1 MSAVNLTHTSSTDF
15 LQHKVVAKCLAN
27 HRVFPSR
34 AILLPLIAETVR
46 TGAGERRG
54 KSPFNARTG
63 HQEGVRYQNAPH
75 ARVNRHTVDV
85 YPKSYPSRV
94 PGAERPPN
102 YGARYSEIHPPSS
115 VFRYRSRSWRRLSRW
130 RQNSTIPGMRR

>member
-1 MSAVNLTHTSSTDF
+1 M
-15 LQHKVVAKCLAN
+15 AKCLAN

-75 ARVNRHTVDV
+75 ARVTVIPLMCILNRIRVAFLV
-85 YPKSYPSRV
+85 PKDRRTMAPDTQKS
-94 PGAERPPN
+94 
-102 YGARYSEIHPPSS
+102 IHPLL
-115 VFRYRSRSWRRLSRW
+115 FFDTEAGRGDDCRGGAKT
-130 RQNSTIPGMRR
+130 RQFQA